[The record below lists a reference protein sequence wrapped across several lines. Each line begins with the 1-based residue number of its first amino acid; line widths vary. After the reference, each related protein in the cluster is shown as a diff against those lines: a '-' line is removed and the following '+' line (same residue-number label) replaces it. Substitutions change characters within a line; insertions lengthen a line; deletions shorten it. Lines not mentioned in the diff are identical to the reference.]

1 MKISWY
7 LFVCTN
13 TFIMGIF
20 KLTHGIIIQWK
31 CIEDCEIV
39 EPACALT
46 VIGIAHNLPHYGH
59 IVSFVC

>member
-1 MKISWY
+1 M
-7 LFVCTN
+7 CTN

-46 VIGIAHNLPHYGH
+46 VIGIAHNLPHDGH